1 MKFVQSLTRFVPAIA
16 LLAAAPAFATNYQVD
31 GAHSTVAFSVKH
43 MAIST
48 VNGHFNTFSGD
59 FTFDPTTGVL
69 GNSKFEVKTDSIDSG
84 NGKRDEH
91 LKSPDFFDVAKYPTM
106 TLTDSKI
113 KKTGKDKYDWDAQ
126 LTLHGVTKPVKFV
139 LEYTGSAK
147 GMQGETRAAF
157 NASTTIKRSDWNLK
171 WNKALE
177 AGGVMVSDEVKLSID
192 VEAIADAK
200 VAAKK

>member
-1 MKFVQSLTRFVPAIA
+1 
-16 LLAAAPAFATNYQVD
+16 
-31 GAHSTVAFSVKH
+31 
-43 MAIST
+43 
-48 VNGHFNTFSGD
+48 
-59 FTFDPTTGVL
+59 
-69 GNSKFEVKTDSIDSG
+69 
-84 NGKRDEH
+84 
-91 LKSPDFFDVAKYPTM
+91 
-106 TLTDSKI
+106 
-113 KKTGKDKYDWDAQ
+113 
-126 LTLHGVTKPVKFV
+126 VTKPVKFV